1 MISIQTTVKE
11 NKSEGRSEVLLG
23 MNNNIEFLKVFYE
36 YLTEKLKYRDVT
48 CFILKL

>member
-23 MNNNIEFLKVFYE
+23 MNNNIEFLKYFKNI
-36 YLTEKLKYRDVT
+36 LLKN
-48 CFILKL
+48 